1 MAMRRIDLDYRPPR
15 RGLGNL
21 LLGAGLLLAAA
32 TSAGWLNLAGEAQR
46 WASMATVDNDHERS
60 AAATFDPGSL
70 KEIEQANEVI
80 HRLSL
85 PWDALFRGMEDAASE
100 RIALL
105 GVEPDLNRHVV
116 TLSGEAQAYG
126 EVLRYMTRLDA
137 GAVLTEP
144 RLLSHEVRSEGL
156 LHPVAFAISANWKI
170 SP

>member
-1 MAMRRIDLDYRPPR
+1 MALRRIDLDYRPPR
-15 RGLGNL
+15 RRWGKA
-21 LLGAGLLLAAA
+21 LLGVGLVVTAA
-32 TSAGWLNLAGEAQR
+32 TSVAWLNL
-46 WASMATVDNDHERS
+46 VDES
-60 AAATFDPGSL
+60 EKWGSAVAAAIRHAERPVAAADPAL
-70 KEIEQANEVI
+70 IEEINHANEVI

-85 PWDALFRGMEDAASE
+85 PWDALFRGMEEAASE

-144 RLLSHEVRSEGL
+144 RLLNHEVRNEGTR
-156 LHPVAFAISANWKI
+156 HPVAFAITANWRMT
-170 SP
+170 P

>member
-1 MAMRRIDLDYRPPR
+1 MPIRHIDMEYRPPR
-15 RGLGNL
+15 RRLGRG
-21 LLGAGLLLAAA
+21 LLGAGLLLAVATTAA
-32 TSAGWLNLAGEAQR
+32 WLNLAGEAQR
-46 WASMATVDNDHERS
+46 WTGLAMAANRHGQVGRAVS
-60 AAATFDPGSL
+60 DPGML
-70 KEIEQANEVI
+70 KEIGQANEVI

-126 EVLRYMTRLDA
+126 EVLRYMTRLDS

-144 RLLSHEVRSEGL
+144 RLISHEVRNEGAR
-156 LHPVAFAISANWKI
+156 HPVAFAISANWKI

>member
-1 MAMRRIDLDYRPPR
+1 MAMKSIDLEYRPPTHR
-15 RGLGNL
+15 LGRSL
-21 LLGAGLLLAAA
+21 FGAGLLLVVATAAA
-32 TSAGWLNLAGEAQR
+32 WVNLAGEAQR
-46 WASMATVDNDHERS
+46 WDGVAVAASRHERTNV
-60 AAATFDPGSL
+60 AARDPAMQ
-70 KEIEQANEVI
+70 KEIDQANDVI

-126 EVLRYMTRLDA
+126 EVLRYMTRLES

-144 RLLSHEVRSEGL
+144 RLLSHEVRDEGPR
-156 LHPVAFAISANWKI
+156 HPVAFAISATWKI

>member
-1 MAMRRIDLDYRPPR
+1 MAMRHIDLEYRPPR
-15 RGLGNL
+15 RRLGKW
-21 LLGAGLLLAAA
+21 LLGASLLLTAA
-32 TSAGWLNLAGEAQR
+32 TSAAWLNLAAEAQR
-46 WASMATVDNDHERS
+46 WNGMAVVANRHGQ
-60 AAATFDPGSL
+60 AGPALNDPGTL

-105 GVEPDLNRHVV
+105 GVEPDLNRQVV

-126 EVLRYMTRLDA
+126 EVLRYMTRLDS

-144 RLLSHEVRSEGL
+144 RLLSHEVRNEGPR
-156 LHPVAFAISANWKI
+156 HPVAFAISANWKI

>member
-1 MAMRRIDLDYRPPR
+1 MKSIDLEYRPPAHR
-15 RGLGNL
+15 LGRSL
-21 LLGAGLLLAAA
+21 FGAGLLLVVATAAA
-32 TSAGWLNLAGEAQR
+32 WMNLAGEAQR
-46 WASMATVDNDHERS
+46 WDGVAVAASLHERTDV
-60 AAATFDPGSL
+60 AAARDPAML
-70 KEIEQANEVI
+70 KEIDQANEVI

-105 GVEPDLNRHVV
+105 GVEPDLNRHMV

-126 EVLRYMTRLDA
+126 EVLRYMTRLES

-144 RLLSHEVRSEGL
+144 RLLSHEVRDEGPR
-156 LHPVAFAISANWKI
+156 HPVAFAISATWKI